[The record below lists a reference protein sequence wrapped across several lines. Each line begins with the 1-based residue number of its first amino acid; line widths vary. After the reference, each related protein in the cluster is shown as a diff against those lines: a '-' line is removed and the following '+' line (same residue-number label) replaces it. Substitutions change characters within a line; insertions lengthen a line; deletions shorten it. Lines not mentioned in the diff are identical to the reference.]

1 LTHGTLTTLIC
12 NEFEYSNSADRAFVA
27 NELLINSDNISQVKK
42 WFAHYRSEIVDKVA
56 GDKNQL
62 STHAMTFVAAEHRT
76 RRSQGRG

>member
-1 LTHGTLTTLIC
+1 MTI
-12 NEFEYSNSADRAFVA
+12 SARCVENDSFQVLCERKKKR
-27 NELLINSDNISQVKK
+27 NNNQVKK